1 MTNTSTLTT
10 PSKSEFPTEETLGE
24 RLATIAVYT
33 AISVAMSLCITLAI
47 LYLSGHGMHRITI
60 IISIVAPGIIAP
72 LVTWYVSDLLVRIA
86 RMEEKHRHMA
96 TFDELTGLLSRRA
109 FLEQSDALLK
119 LCQRQNQNAAFVMLD
134 LDKFKAVNDQ
144 YGHGGGDLVLQEFAS
159 LVRESVRKSDLAGR
173 IGGEEF
179 AIFMPGTSL
188 EAALPLLEKLR
199 NRTEN
204 HTIHYHGE
212 TIRASI
218 SMGVSDTCTA
228 GIESISS
235 LSRVSDEALYSAKSA
250 GGNRV
255 VSATIVN

>member
-1 MTNTSTLTT
+1 MPPLNT
-10 PSKSEFPTEETLGE
+10 PEKPEFPTDETLGE
-24 RLATIAVYT
+24 RLTTVAFYT
-33 AISVAMSLCITLAI
+33 AISVSMSLCITLAI

-86 RMEEKHRHMA
+86 RMA

-119 LCQRQNQNAAFVMLD
+119 LCQRQNQHATFVMLD
-134 LDKFKAVNDQ
+134 LDKFKAINDQ
-144 YGHGGGDLVLQEFAS
+144 YGHGGGDLVLREFAN
-159 LVRESVRKSDLAGR
+159 LIRESVRKSDLAGR

-179 AIFMPGTSL
+179 AIFMPGTSQ

-204 HTIHYHGE
+204 LTIHYHGE

-228 GIESISS
+228 DIDSISS